1 MAIIHLVH
9 VLVEPY
15 QVASFVDLA
24 DHRTI
29 ISFAIAFI
37 IVPFVMSN
45 C

>member
-9 VLVEPY
+9 VLAEPS
-15 QVASFVDLA
+15 QVASFVNLA

-29 ISFAIAFI
+29 ISVAIAFI

>member
-9 VLVEPY
+9 VLAEPY
-15 QVASFVDLA
+15 QVASFVNLVGL
-24 DHRTI
+24 RTI